1 MRRFL
6 LMRCSYLTVSASIVL
21 LQVTDAWSPLLLSS
35 PSSRMRGGSETF
47 RTCAG
52 SGSGWSAPV
61 QYARVQY
68 YRHVLYAHG
77 DDDADDVDDGVSVDG
92 RINLNQYDTS
102 QELCDAVDADT
113 IKAELARIGLSRGGT
128 PMDRATRLFTV
139 TDTRGTGSAKGS
151 GPTRHRKEAT
161 EKEELPSQDVVPPSV
176 EKKQDGTS
184 RDGEENRIGEE
195 EGMTASMKDPPSEEE
210 AGASG
215 EGAAADQ
222 SIEMKE
228 DATAVREERQEKEPL
243 QQKLSKK
250 EVKLTHS
257 IEKDWTT
264 ETKQGSAAP
273 ESVLTDV
280 EQGVVPV
287 EEGQMPNKKGMLTQN
302 IEKDWIADTKQGAAA
317 PVSILKDAVQSVGE
331 ESGVEERGPAEKT
344 ENDRLHDVEDT
355 WMTVTE
361 QEAALD
367 GLESVAAEIK
377 RLESKLV
384 SKLAEEEEA
393 DRKEAIAEQ
402 ERQEEEV
409 EAARLEQELMDHDRA
424 EKEKRAAEEEELKE
438 LERIAAA
445 RKKTE
450 EERLEQE
457 GIAAAEK
464 KATKQRREKERVVAE
479 KRANEERM
487 EQERV
492 VAEKKVEEAKLEAQ
506 RAAKK
511 KANKEQ
517 PEAHRTAADA
527 ESKRKIVDL
536 PTDITSEE
544 KNLEEELISLEVQV
558 EAERQRLEQVR
569 FEFENM
575 TAEERAEARRRR
587 VENERNRRR
596 VVDSYQKY
604 QTFGQKYNTP
614 DAEKQKEVGQRLEQQ
629 KRAAKRLEELQSSDW
644 KRMAYSYNKYAR
656 GDETPME
663 RARRLEVEAELER
676 LEAESGEAE
685 GDADDNIDDDVGGNE
700 GGSDVEALITEDVLG
715 LGLSDAEMEQQ
726 PKIEGQ
732 SESVAPISSTPP
744 LAAATPVAAPNS
756 PISEMESFRDA
767 ERAHPG
773 RHIMKSSKD
782 RVMVEFAW
790 RVGERQLA
798 GNGAKRLESLP
809 VSAFDQKFFLQL
821 HLKESTAEVELCV
834 ANMNGGVLVL
844 RNINVYVNISVPD
857 AHTAHAV
864 KLENG
869 GKARNLILSMDSNS
883 LGRCPFVFKSGSGS
897 DVEVTREMLLRHGE
911 SSGRVLVYASFE
923 VGQS

>member
-1 MRRFL
+1 
-6 LMRCSYLTVSASIVL
+6 MRCYYLTVSASIVL
-21 LQVTDAWSPLLLSS
+21 LQATEAWSPLLLSS
-35 PSSRMRGGSETF
+35 PSRMRGGIDAF
-47 RTCAG
+47 RTCG
-52 SGSGWSAPV
+52 GGGPDWSAPV
-61 QYARVQY
+61 QYRHSTF
-68 YRHVLYAHG
+68 HVLYSH
-77 DDDADDVDDGVSVDG
+77 DDDVDNGVSEDS
-92 RINLNQYDTS
+92 RINLNLYDTP
-102 QELCDAVDADT
+102 QQLCDAVDADT

-128 PMDRATRLFTV
+128 PMDRATRLFTI
-139 TDTRGTGSAKGS
+139 TDRSGSAEES
-151 GPTRHRKEAT
+151 GPRHQKEAT
-161 EKEELPSQDVVPPSV
+161 EQEELPSQDAGPPSA
-176 EKKQDGTS
+176 EKKQDGRSPDT
-184 RDGEENRIGEE
+184 EENRNGEKKE
-195 EGMTASMKDPPSEEE
+195 VTAAPVSAMKEPPSEEE
-210 AGASG
+210 AGAIG
-215 EGAAADQ
+215 EGAVADQ
-222 SIEMKE
+222 SIE
-228 DATAVREERQEKEPL
+228 TVREETQEAEPL
-243 QQKLSKK
+243 QHKLSKK

-264 ETKQGSAAP
+264 EAKQGSAAP

-287 EEGQMPNKKGMLTQN
+287 EERQMPNKEGMLTQN

-317 PVSILKDAVQSVGE
+317 PVSMLKDAVQSVVE
-331 ESGVEERGPAEKT
+331 ESGVEEQDNEEKT
-344 ENDRLHDVEDT
+344 ENDRFHDVEDT

-361 QEAALD
+361 QEAAHD

-384 SKLAEEEEA
+384 SKLAEEEGA

-402 ERQEEEV
+402 ERLEEEM
-409 EAARLEQELMDHDRA
+409 EAARLEQELIEHDRA

-438 LERIAAA
+438 LESIAAA
-445 RKKTE
+445 RKKAE

-457 GIAAAEK
+457 RIAAAEK
-464 KATKQRREKERVVAE
+464 KAMEQRREKERVAAE
-479 KRANEERM
+479 KKAKEERM

-506 RAAKK
+506 RAAEK
-511 KANKEQ
+511 KAYKEQ
-517 PEAHRTAADA
+517 PEAHHTAADA
-527 ESKRKIVDL
+527 ESKREIFDP
-536 PTDITSEE
+536 PTDISPEE

-575 TAEERAEARRRR
+575 TAEERAEARKRR
-587 VENERNRRR
+587 VENERKRRR

-656 GDETPME
+656 GDETLME

-685 GDADDNIDDDVGGNE
+685 ADADDNINDDGGGNE
-700 GGSDVEALITEDVLG
+700 GGSDVETLTTEDD

-726 PKIEGQ
+726 PKNEGQ
-732 SESVAPISSTPP
+732 SESEAPISSESVAPISSTSP
-744 LAAATPVAAPNS
+744 LASAASNTPL
-756 PISEMESFRDA
+756 SEMESFRDA
-767 ERAHPG
+767 TRAQPG
-773 RHIMKSSKD
+773 REMIKSNRD
-782 RVMVEFAW
+782 RETVEFAW

-821 HLKESTAEVELCV
+821 HLNNSMAEVELCIV
-834 ANMNGGVLVL
+834 NLNGDVLVL
-844 RNINVYVNISVPD
+844 RNINVYVNVNDHNSSK
-857 AHTAHAV
+857 HTAHAI

-869 GKARNLILSMDSNS
+869 GKARNLVLSVDSSS

-911 SSGRVLVYASFE
+911 ISGRVLIYASFE